1 MSVPRRPLRLYFRFP
16 RPRRRPRPAYR
27 STHPRRTV
35 ALLILA
41 GILVGLVPISLYLR
55 RISSAMALS
64 DAIDLVTL
72 VINDTIHEKLQEGDY
87 SYDYFVTLEKD
98 QSGQVTAITTN
109 MSRINSLSSELL
121 RSIVDQSGN
130 TALVTNIPLGNLLGL
145 NLLSGKGPDVPVEI
159 LMLTSSRADFRN
171 DLSAAGINQTRHQ
184 IILELVVDID
194 VLVPWDMLS
203 TQVVSEVLVA
213 ETVIVGQVPE
223 RYLEVN

>member
-1 MSVPRRPLRLYFRFP
+1 
-16 RPRRRPRPAYR
+16 
-27 STHPRRTV
+27 
-35 ALLILA
+35 
-41 GILVGLVPISLYLR
+41 
-55 RISSAMALS
+55 MALS

-109 MSRINSLSSELL
+109 MSRINSLSAELL

-130 TALVTNIPLGNLLGL
+130 TALMTRIPLGNLLGL

-159 LMLTSSRADFRN
+159 LLLTSSRADFRN

-223 RYLEVN
+223 MYMEGN

>member
-1 MSVPRRPLRLYFRFP
+1 
-16 RPRRRPRPAYR
+16 
-27 STHPRRTV
+27 
-35 ALLILA
+35 
-41 GILVGLVPISLYLR
+41 
-55 RISSAMALS
+55 
-64 DAIDLVTL
+64 
-72 VINDTIHEKLQEGDY
+72 
-87 SYDYFVTLEKD
+87 
-98 QSGQVTAITTN
+98 
-109 MSRINSLSSELL
+109 MSRINSLSAELL

-130 TALVTNIPLGNLLGL
+130 TALMTRIPLGNLLGL

-159 LMLTSSRADFRN
+159 LLLTSSRADFRN